1 MIFIKVKFVKVRE
14 GAKIPERGSKFAAG
28 YDLSACIPD
37 LERVIIHPG
46 ETVKIPTGL
55 AFAYPEGYFGAVC
68 ARSGLATKCGLAPA
82 NKIGILDEDYRREVF
97 IALHNHSSEVQVVNH
112 GDRIAQ
118 LILLPY
124 QDIDF
129 KEVNELS
136 NTDRGMGGF
145 GSTGE
150 K

>member
-1 MIFIKVKFVKVRE
+1 MFIKVKFVKVRE
-14 GAKIPERGSKFAAG
+14 GAKVPERGSKFAAG

-37 LERVIIHPG
+37 MERVIIHPG

-82 NKIGILDEDYRREVF
+82 NKIGILDEDYRGEVF
-97 IALHNHSSEVQVVNH
+97 IALHNHSSETQVVNH

-124 QDIDF
+124 LNVDF
-129 KEVNELS
+129 VESDKLDETE
-136 NTDRGMGGF
+136 RGEGGF
-145 GSTGE
+145 GSSGV
-150 K
+150 

>member
-1 MIFIKVKFVKVRE
+1 MFIKVKFVKVRE
-14 GAKIPERGSKFAAG
+14 GAKVPERGSKFAAG
-28 YDLSACIPD
+28 YDLSAYIPD
-37 LERVIIHPG
+37 MERVIIRPG
-46 ETVKIPTGL
+46 ETVKIPSGL

-82 NKIGILDEDYRREVF
+82 NKIGILDEDYRGEVF
-97 IALHNHSSEVQVVNH
+97 IALHNHSSETQVVNH

-124 QDIDF
+124 LNVDF
-129 KEVNELS
+129 VESDKLDETE
-136 NTDRGMGGF
+136 RGDGGF
-145 GSTGE
+145 GSSG

>member
-1 MIFIKVKFVKVRE
+1 MFIKVKFVKVRE
-14 GAKIPERGSKFAAG
+14 GAKVPERGSKFAAG

-37 LERVIIHPG
+37 MERVIIHPG
-46 ETVKIPTGL
+46 DTVKIPTGL

-82 NKIGILDEDYRREVF
+82 NKIGILDEDYRGEVF
-97 IALHNHSSEVQVVNH
+97 IALHNHSSKVQVVNH

-124 QDIDF
+124 LNVEFEESEKLD
-129 KEVNELS
+129 ETE
-136 NTDRGMGGF
+136 RGEGGF
-145 GSTGE
+145 GSSG

>member
-1 MIFIKVKFVKVRE
+1 MFIKVKFVKVRE
-14 GAKIPERGSKFAAG
+14 GAKVPERGSKFAAG

-37 LERVIIHPG
+37 MERVIIHPG

-55 AFAYPEGYFGAVC
+55 AFAYPQGYFGAVC

-82 NKIGILDEDYRREVF
+82 NKIGILDEDYRGEVF

-124 QDIDF
+124 LNVDF
-129 KEVNELS
+129 VESDKLDETE
-136 NTDRGMGGF
+136 RGDGGF
-145 GSTGE
+145 GSSGV
-150 K
+150 

>member
-1 MIFIKVKFVKVRE
+1 MFIKVKFVKVRE
-14 GAKIPERGSKFAAG
+14 GAKVPERGSKFAAG

-55 AFAYPEGYFGAVC
+55 SFAYPEGYFGAVC

-82 NKIGILDEDYRREVF
+82 NKIGILDEDYRGEVF
-97 IALHNHSSEVQVVNH
+97 IALHNHSSETQVVNH
-112 GDRIAQ
+112 SDRIAQ

-124 QDIDF
+124 LNVDF
-129 KEVNELS
+129 VESDKLDETE
-136 NTDRGMGGF
+136 RGEGGF
-145 GSTGE
+145 GSSG

>member
-1 MIFIKVKFVKVRE
+1 MFIKVKFVKVRE
-14 GAKIPERGSKFAAG
+14 GAKVPERGSKFAAG

-37 LERVIIHPG
+37 MERVIIHPG

-82 NKIGILDEDYRREVF
+82 NKIGILDEDYRGEVF

-124 QDIDF
+124 LNVDF
-129 KEVNELS
+129 VESDKLDETE
-136 NTDRGMGGF
+136 RGEGGF
-145 GSTGE
+145 GSSGV
-150 K
+150 

>member
-1 MIFIKVKFVKVRE
+1 MFIKVKFVKVRE
-14 GAKIPERGSKFAAG
+14 GAKVPERGSKYAAG

-37 LERVIIHPG
+37 MERTIIHPG

-82 NKIGILDEDYRREVF
+82 NKIGILDEDYRGEVF

-124 QDIDF
+124 LNVDF
-129 KEVNELS
+129 VESDKLDETE
-136 NTDRGMGGF
+136 RGEGGF
-145 GSTGE
+145 GSSGV
-150 K
+150 

>member
-1 MIFIKVKFVKVRE
+1 MFIKVKFVKVRE
-14 GAKIPERGSKFAAG
+14 GAKGPERGSKFAAG

-37 LERVIIHPG
+37 MERVIIRPG

-82 NKIGILDEDYRREVF
+82 NKIGILDEDYRGEVF
-97 IALHNHSSEVQVVNH
+97 IALHNHSSETQVVNH

-124 QDIDF
+124 LNVDF
-129 KEVNELS
+129 VESDKLDETE
-136 NTDRGMGGF
+136 RGDGGF
-145 GSTGE
+145 GSSGV
-150 K
+150 

>member
-1 MIFIKVKFVKVRE
+1 MFIKVKFVKVRE
-14 GAKIPERGSKFAAG
+14 GAKVPERGSKFAAG

-37 LERVIIHPG
+37 MERVIIHSG

-82 NKIGILDEDYRREVF
+82 NKIGILDEDYRGEVF
-97 IALHNHSSEVQVVNH
+97 IALHNHSSETQVVNH

-124 QDIDF
+124 LNVDF
-129 KEVNELS
+129 VESDKLDETE
-136 NTDRGMGGF
+136 RGEGGF
-145 GSTGE
+145 GSSGV
-150 K
+150 

>member
-1 MIFIKVKFVKVRE
+1 MFIKVKFVKVRE
-14 GAKIPERGSKFAAG
+14 GAKVPEHGSKFAAG

-37 LERVIIHPG
+37 MERVIIHPG

-82 NKIGILDEDYRREVF
+82 NKIGILDEDYRGEVF

-124 QDIDF
+124 LNVDF
-129 KEVNELS
+129 VESDKLDETE
-136 NTDRGMGGF
+136 RGEGGF
-145 GSTGE
+145 GSSGV
-150 K
+150 

>member
-1 MIFIKVKFVKVRE
+1 MFIKVKFVKVRE
-14 GAKIPERGSKFAAG
+14 GAKVPERGSKFAAG

-37 LERVIIHPG
+37 MERVIIHPG

-82 NKIGILDEDYRREVF
+82 NKIGILDEDYRGEVF
-97 IALHNHSSEVQVVNH
+97 IALHDHSSETQVVNH

-124 QDIDF
+124 LNVDF
-129 KEVNELS
+129 VESDKLDETE
-136 NTDRGMGGF
+136 RGEGGF
-145 GSTGE
+145 GSSGV
-150 K
+150 

>member
-1 MIFIKVKFVKVRE
+1 MFIKVKFVKVRE
-14 GAKIPERGSKFAAG
+14 GAKIPERGSKKAAG

-37 LERVIIHPG
+37 MERAIIHPG

-55 AFAYPEGYFGAVC
+55 AFAYPEGYFGAAC

-82 NKIGILDEDYRREVF
+82 NKIGILDEDYRGEVF

-124 QDIDF
+124 LNVEFEESDKLD
-129 KEVNELS
+129 ETE
-136 NTDRGMGGF
+136 RGEGGF
-145 GSTGE
+145 GSSGV
-150 K
+150 

>member
-1 MIFIKVKFVKVRE
+1 MFIKVQFVKVRE
-14 GAKIPERGSKFAAG
+14 GAKVPERGSKFAAG

-37 LERVIIHPG
+37 MERTIIHPG

-82 NKIGILDEDYRREVF
+82 NKIGILDEDYRGEVF

-124 QDIDF
+124 LNVDF
-129 KEVNELS
+129 VESDKLDETE
-136 NTDRGMGGF
+136 RGEGGF
-145 GSTGE
+145 GSSGV
-150 K
+150 

>member
-1 MIFIKVKFVKVRE
+1 MFIKVKFVKVRE
-14 GAKIPERGSKFAAG
+14 GAKVPERGSKFAAG

-37 LERVIIHPG
+37 MERVIIHPG

-82 NKIGILDEDYRREVF
+82 NKIGILDEDYRGEVF
-97 IALHNHSSEVQVVNH
+97 IALHNHSSERQAVNH

-124 QDIDF
+124 LNVDF
-129 KEVNELS
+129 VESDKLDETE
-136 NTDRGMGGF
+136 RGEGGF
-145 GSTGE
+145 GSSGV
-150 K
+150 

>member
-1 MIFIKVKFVKVRE
+1 MFIKVKFVKVRE
-14 GAKIPERGSKFAAG
+14 GAKVPERGSKYAAG

-37 LERVIIHPG
+37 MERVIIRPG

-82 NKIGILDEDYRREVF
+82 NKIGILDEDYRGEVF
-97 IALHNHSSEVQVVNH
+97 IALHNHSSETQVVNH

-124 QDIDF
+124 LNVDF
-129 KEVNELS
+129 VESDKLDETE
-136 NTDRGMGGF
+136 RGEGGF
-145 GSTGE
+145 GSSGV
-150 K
+150 

>member
-1 MIFIKVKFVKVRE
+1 MFIKVKFVKVRE
-14 GAKIPERGSKFAAG
+14 GAKVPERGSKYAAG
-28 YDLSACIPD
+28 YDLSACVPD
-37 LERVIIHPG
+37 MERVIIHPG

-82 NKIGILDEDYRREVF
+82 NKIGILDEDYRGEVF
-97 IALHNHSSEVQVVNH
+97 IALHNHSSETQVVNH

-124 QDIDF
+124 LNVDF
-129 KEVNELS
+129 VESDKLDETE
-136 NTDRGMGGF
+136 RGEGGF
-145 GSTGE
+145 GSSGV
-150 K
+150 

>member
-1 MIFIKVKFVKVRE
+1 MFIKVKFVKVRE
-14 GAKIPERGSKFAAG
+14 GAKVPERGSKYAAG

-37 LERVIIHPG
+37 MERVIIHPG
-46 ETVKIPTGL
+46 ETVKISTGL

-82 NKIGILDEDYRREVF
+82 NKIGILDEDYRGEVF
-97 IALHNHSSEVQVVNH
+97 IALHNHSSETQVVNH

-124 QDIDF
+124 LNVDF
-129 KEVNELS
+129 VESDKLDKTE
-136 NTDRGMGGF
+136 RGEGGF
-145 GSTGE
+145 GSSGV
-150 K
+150 

>member
-1 MIFIKVKFVKVRE
+1 MFIKVKFVKVRE
-14 GAKIPERGSKFAAG
+14 GAKVPERGSKFAAG

-37 LERVIIHPG
+37 MERVIIRPG

-55 AFAYPEGYFGAVC
+55 AIAYPEGYFGAVC

-82 NKIGILDEDYRREVF
+82 NKIGILDEDYRGEVF

-124 QDIDF
+124 LNVDF
-129 KEVNELS
+129 VESDKLDETE
-136 NTDRGMGGF
+136 RGDGGF
-145 GSTGE
+145 GSSGV
-150 K
+150 

>member
-1 MIFIKVKFVKVRE
+1 MFIKVKFVKVRE
-14 GAKIPERGSKFAAG
+14 GAKVPERGSKFAAG

-37 LERVIIHPG
+37 MESVIIHPG

-82 NKIGILDEDYRREVF
+82 KKIGILDEDYRGEVF
-97 IALHNHSSEVQVVNH
+97 IALHNHSSETQVVNH
-112 GDRIAQ
+112 GNRIAQ

-124 QDIDF
+124 LNVDF
-129 KEVNELS
+129 VESDKLDETE
-136 NTDRGMGGF
+136 RGEGGF
-145 GSTGE
+145 GSSGV
-150 K
+150 

>member
-1 MIFIKVKFVKVRE
+1 MFIKVKFVKVRE
-14 GAKIPERGSKFAAG
+14 GAKVPERGSKFAAG

-37 LERVIIHPG
+37 MERVIIHPG

-82 NKIGILDEDYRREVF
+82 NKIGILDEDYRGEVF

-124 QDIDF
+124 LNVDF
-129 KEVNELS
+129 VESDKLDETE
-136 NTDRGMGGF
+136 RGDGGF
-145 GSTGE
+145 GSSGV
-150 K
+150 

>member
-1 MIFIKVKFVKVRE
+1 MFIKVKFVKVRK
-14 GAKIPERGSKFAAG
+14 GAKVPERGSKFAAG

-37 LERVIIHPG
+37 MERVIIRPG

-82 NKIGILDEDYRREVF
+82 NKIGILDEDYRGEVF
-97 IALHNHSSEVQVVNH
+97 IALHNHSSETQVVNH

-124 QDIDF
+124 LNVDF
-129 KEVNELS
+129 VESDKLDKTE
-136 NTDRGMGGF
+136 RGEGGF
-145 GSTGE
+145 GSSGV
-150 K
+150 

>member
-1 MIFIKVKFVKVRE
+1 MFIKVKFVKVRK
-14 GAKIPERGSKFAAG
+14 GAKAPERGSKFAAG

-37 LERVIIHPG
+37 MEGVIIHPG
-46 ETVKIPTGL
+46 ETVKIPSGL

-82 NKIGILDEDYRREVF
+82 NKIGILDEDYRGEVF
-97 IALHNHSSEVQVVNH
+97 IALHNHSSETQVVNH

-124 QDIDF
+124 LNVDF
-129 KEVNELS
+129 VESDKLDETE
-136 NTDRGMGGF
+136 RGEGGF
-145 GSTGE
+145 GSSG

>member
-1 MIFIKVKFVKVRE
+1 MKVRE
-14 GAKIPERGSKFAAG
+14 VAKVPERGSKFAAG

-37 LERVIIHPG
+37 MERVIIHPG

-82 NKIGILDEDYRREVF
+82 NKIGILDEDYRGEVF
-97 IALHNHSSEVQVVNH
+97 IALHNHSSETQVVNN

-124 QDIDF
+124 LNVDF
-129 KEVNELS
+129 VESDKLDETE
-136 NTDRGMGGF
+136 RGEGGF
-145 GSTGE
+145 GSSGV
-150 K
+150 

>member
-1 MIFIKVKFVKVRE
+1 MFIKVKFVKVRE
-14 GAKIPERGSKFAAG
+14 GAKVPERGSKFAAG

-37 LERVIIHPG
+37 MERVIIHPG

-68 ARSGLATKCGLAPA
+68 ARSGLATKSGLAPA
-82 NKIGILDEDYRREVF
+82 NKIGILDEDYRGEVF

-124 QDIDF
+124 LNVDF
-129 KEVNELS
+129 VESDKLDKTE
-136 NTDRGMGGF
+136 RGEGGF
-145 GSTGE
+145 GSSGV
-150 K
+150 

>member
-1 MIFIKVKFVKVRE
+1 MFIKVKFVKVRK
-14 GAKIPERGSKFAAG
+14 GAKVPERGSKFAAG

-37 LERVIIHPG
+37 MERVIIRPG

-82 NKIGILDEDYRREVF
+82 NKIGILDEDYRGEVF
-97 IALHNHSSEVQVVNH
+97 IALHNHSSETQVVNH

-124 QDIDF
+124 LNVDF
-129 KEVNELS
+129 VESDKLDETE
-136 NTDRGMGGF
+136 RGDGGF
-145 GSTGE
+145 GSSGV
-150 K
+150 

>member
-1 MIFIKVKFVKVRE
+1 MFIKVKFVKVRE
-14 GAKIPERGSKFAAG
+14 GVKVPERGSKYAAG

-37 LERVIIHPG
+37 MERVIIRPG

-82 NKIGILDEDYRREVF
+82 NKIGILDEDYRGEVF
-97 IALHNHSSEVQVVNH
+97 IALHNHSSETQVVNH

-124 QDIDF
+124 LNVDF
-129 KEVNELS
+129 VESDKLDETE
-136 NTDRGMGGF
+136 RGDGGF
-145 GSTGE
+145 GSSG

>member
-1 MIFIKVKFVKVRE
+1 MFIKVKFVKVRE
-14 GAKIPERGSKFAAG
+14 GAKVPEQGSKLAAG
-28 YDLSACIPD
+28 YDLNACIPD
-37 LERVIIHPG
+37 MERVIIRPG

-82 NKIGILDEDYRREVF
+82 NKIGILDEDYRGEVF
-97 IALHNHSSEVQVVNH
+97 IALHNHSSETQVVNH

-124 QDIDF
+124 LNVDF
-129 KEVNELS
+129 VESDKLDETE
-136 NTDRGMGGF
+136 RGEGGF
-145 GSTGE
+145 GSSGV
-150 K
+150 

>member
-1 MIFIKVKFVKVRE
+1 MFIKVKFVKVRE
-14 GAKIPERGSKFAAG
+14 GAKVPERGSKFAAG

-46 ETVKIPTGL
+46 ETVKIPSGL

-82 NKIGILDEDYRREVF
+82 NKIGILDEDYRGEVF

-124 QDIDF
+124 LNVDF
-129 KEVNELS
+129 VESDKLDETE
-136 NTDRGMGGF
+136 RGEGGF
-145 GSTGE
+145 GSSGV
-150 K
+150 